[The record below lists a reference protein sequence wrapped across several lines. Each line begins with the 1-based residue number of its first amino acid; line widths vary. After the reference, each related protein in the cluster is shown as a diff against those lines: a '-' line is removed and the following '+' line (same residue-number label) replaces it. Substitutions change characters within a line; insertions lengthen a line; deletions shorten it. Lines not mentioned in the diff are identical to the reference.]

1 MTERKR
7 ITVTLSTTNYEKLE
21 ESAERYGI
29 TTNAFMAFVLGQWVD
44 ENFERERLLSQKV
57 EEELAIPEDL
67 FNNPQL
73 MEMVKEI
80 LSSDQEFKDAARNKI
95 GNK

>member
-7 ITVTLSTTNYEKLE
+7 ITVTLSSTNYEKLE

-44 ENFERERLLSQKV
+44 ENFEKERLLSQKV
-57 EEELAIPEDL
+57 EEEISMDDL
-67 FNNPQL
+67 LKNPQML
-73 MEMVKEI
+73 EMIREI
-80 LSSDQEFKDAARNKI
+80 LSVDEEFKDALRNKI
-95 GNK
+95 VKK

>member
-7 ITVTLSTTNYEKLE
+7 ITVTLSATNFEKLE

-29 TTNAFMAFVLGQWVD
+29 TTNSFMAFVLGQWVD
-44 ENFERERLLSQKV
+44 ENYEKERLLSQKV
-57 EEELAIPEDL
+57 DEVFSTPEDL
-67 FNNPQL
+67 FNNPKL

-80 LSSDQEFKDAARNKI
+80 LSSGQEFQDAARNKI